1 MHLSGDTTFH
11 LFLHL
16 SLTFLCPLLVITS
29 VPLKSQDVIE
39 ECSSFSMPKILI
51 QVVEKKYIMLTSK
64 SPLHLVPYLLER
76 AEKIMQGSSSL
87 LQTMGN

>member
-1 MHLSGDTTFH
+1 
-11 LFLHL
+11 
-16 SLTFLCPLLVITS
+16 
-29 VPLKSQDVIE
+29 
-39 ECSSFSMPKILI
+39 MPKILI